1 MNRKGSHSSSMRSRE
16 DTIPLFLSTWFPAW
30 LSSGTYPEAHS
41 AVIIIT
47 VLPDCCGARILVSGE
62 RNAKAKLVNR
72 ENLEGF
78 SLSKHGAVLSRAG
91 QGLMPCSSGSSSGW
105 MLSL

>member
-1 MNRKGSHSSSMRSRE
+1 MRSHE
-16 DTIPLFLSTWFPAW
+16 DTAPLFLSTWFPAW

-62 RNAKAKLVNR
+62 RNAKAKLVNH

-78 SLSKHGAVLSRAG
+78 PLSKHRAALRRVDALLIRLFLRLDAAFVEAPSRV
-91 QGLMPCSSGSSSGW
+91 
-105 MLSL
+105 